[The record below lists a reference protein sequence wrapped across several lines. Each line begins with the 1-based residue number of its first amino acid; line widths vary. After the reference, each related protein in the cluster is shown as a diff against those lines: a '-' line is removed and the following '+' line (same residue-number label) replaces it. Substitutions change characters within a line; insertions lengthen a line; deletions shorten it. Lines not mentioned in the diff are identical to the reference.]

1 MGHIDVIYKG
11 VASLLDGGTYSYF
24 IDDATFKYFQGVQSH
39 NTLYRAAEKYSMR
52 KLSRFVFGSWTKGRW
67 TIIGENRLVLEF
79 KNRFSDHFQRT
90 FDFKKDRIIV
100 RDKVVK
106 SFSTDLISG
115 LTLNSNSLGVSSKS
129 SCKIITI
136 KPESETSDTFSIRS
150 NTPAVISDVPVSFCY
165 GSKVFKKRVE
175 FSMKNKELMFEI
187 CFKNKKA
194 VLVFTHA
201 AGNSELGPNARWAR
215 FAEGLEKF
223 HIEITL
229 VGASF
234 FHKYQKLISA
244 SF

>member
-90 FDFKKDRIIV
+90 FDFKTDRIIV

-150 NTPAVISDVPVSFCY
+150 STPAVISDVPVSFCY
-165 GSKVFKKRVE
+165 GAKVFKKRVE

-187 CFKNKKA
+187 CF
-194 VLVFTHA
+194 
-201 AGNSELGPNARWAR
+201 
-215 FAEGLEKF
+215 
-223 HIEITL
+223 
-229 VGASF
+229 
-234 FHKYQKLISA
+234 QK
-244 SF
+244 

>member
-90 FDFKKDRIIV
+90 FDFKTDRIIV

-150 NTPAVISDVPVSFCY
+150 NTASSHFRCACKLLLWRK
-165 GSKVFKKRVE
+165 SFKKR
-175 FSMKNKELMFEI
+175 L
-187 CFKNKKA
+187 
-194 VLVFTHA
+194 
-201 AGNSELGPNARWAR
+201 
-215 FAEGLEKF
+215 
-223 HIEITL
+223 
-229 VGASF
+229 SF
-234 FHKYQKLISA
+234 R
-244 SF
+244 